1 VPGDLNFHADAAAG
15 EVNPQA
21 AAEADLMGY
30 RHARRAPCCLHETV
44 QVRFRLVDVGLRAQ
58 YRPGQERKNILPR
71 GQPDGLVPIPLRE
84 DHGPDRKSRPPTKP
98 GGGFQLSRSLLLR
111 KPVGNV
117 LTEFVTNR
125 LRKMRSVVARNYQSP
140 GVGSAAFLAAGPGEG
155 KGQRE
160 V

>member
-1 VPGDLNFHADAAAG
+1 MPWRALADDRGG
-15 EVNPQA
+15 EP
-21 AAEADLMGY
+21 ADL
-30 RHARRAPCCLHETV
+30 ALT
-44 QVRFRLVDVGLRAQ
+44 
-58 YRPGQERKNILPR
+58 
-71 GQPDGLVPIPLRE
+71 
-84 DHGPDRKSRPPTKP
+84 
-98 GGGFQLSRSLLLR
+98 GGFQLSRSLLLR